1 MEKADVKEITVV
13 RDDGSQEKVEHG
25 AVVEMEGDD
34 ISIAFVNIQPVDIV
48 RLAIGMVE
56 AVRQMGMGEALDQ
69 MVSYCYG
76 GQTGGEDADAG
87 TEEL

>member
-1 MEKADVKEITVV
+1 MQKADVKEITVV

-34 ISIAFVNIQPVDIV
+34 IGISFVNIQPLDIV
-48 RLAIGMVE
+48 RLAIGVVE

-69 MVSYCYG
+69 MVSYYYG
-76 GQTGGEDADAG
+76 EESADGGAEK
-87 TEEL
+87 L